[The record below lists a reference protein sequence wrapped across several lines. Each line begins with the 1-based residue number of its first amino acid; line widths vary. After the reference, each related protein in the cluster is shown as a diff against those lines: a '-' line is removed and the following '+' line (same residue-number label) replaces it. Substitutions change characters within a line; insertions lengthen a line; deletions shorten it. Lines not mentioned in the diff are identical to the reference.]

1 MRTRTLL
8 LQKCMEEAEAIAQTQ
23 GTETKQS
30 IVERTKDRS
39 GTVKIKDAAMT
50 RKLRDIAE
58 TLKSLLDL
66 STVAAVAD
74 FDTSFEEAMKAGA
87 AGAWND
93 EGDAPI

>member
-8 LQKCMEEAEAIAQTQ
+8 LQKCMKEAEAIAQAQ

-30 IVERTKDRS
+30 IVERIKERG
-39 GTVKIKDAAMT
+39 GTVKIKDAATT

-74 FDTSFEEAMKAGA
+74 LDTSFEEAMKAGA